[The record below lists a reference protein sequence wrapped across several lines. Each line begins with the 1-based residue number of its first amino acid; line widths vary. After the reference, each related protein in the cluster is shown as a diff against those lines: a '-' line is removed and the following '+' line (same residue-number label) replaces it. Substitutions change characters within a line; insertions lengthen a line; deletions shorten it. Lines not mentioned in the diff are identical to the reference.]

1 MVMGMAMVKDEIEI
15 EIEIVIMKIVENQ
28 ATLMNTLKKI
38 KNLFKNKKIFLMLYK
53 EKNRFINYDSL
64 NLF

>member
-1 MVMGMAMVKDEIEI
+1 MVMGMAMVKDEI